1 MSIYKK
7 TLQGAFNTSLLVIVV
22 WCLQLSQ
29 NKSSFNH
36 SELSPCCHTGTF
48 YLCMVKDFVGFHYH
62 PIHLLVL
69 LNINVI
75 WMHSSCSSE
84 FLFTFSSVLTSDSTV
99 YLYSLHHSTLV
110 VQCTVCVCVCVC
122 VCVFI
127 GVCPAVSSP
136 VTVGGSCGGC
146 SGYGRGLSVAIGGGS
161 SSSSSRVASLET
173 HTQAHTHTHT
183 HTKELTRTAV
193 RKETPGLRCRQ
204 RWNILTFYSKERLIF
219 MTSLQNGLYLVT
231 SEEILLILQDD
242 YFIFSVILEVI
253 F

>member
-1 MSIYKK
+1 MLPYRYILPLHGQRLCWLSLSSHPPVSVIEHKCHMD
-7 TLQGAFNTSLLVIVV
+7 AFI
-22 WCLQLSQ
+22 LQLWIP
-29 NKSSFNH
+29 
-36 SELSPCCHTGTF
+36 L
-48 YLCMVKDFVGFHYH
+48 YILLCTD
-62 PIHLLVL
+62 LRQ
-69 LNINVI
+69 
-75 WMHSSCSSE
+75 
-84 FLFTFSSVLTSDSTV
+84 
-99 YLYSLHHSTLV
+99 YSLSLQSAPQHFS
-110 VQCTVCVCVCVC
+110 CTVHCVCVCVC

-193 RKETPGLRCRQ
+193 RKKTPGLRCRQ

-219 MTSLQNGLYLVT
+219 MTSLQKGLYLVT